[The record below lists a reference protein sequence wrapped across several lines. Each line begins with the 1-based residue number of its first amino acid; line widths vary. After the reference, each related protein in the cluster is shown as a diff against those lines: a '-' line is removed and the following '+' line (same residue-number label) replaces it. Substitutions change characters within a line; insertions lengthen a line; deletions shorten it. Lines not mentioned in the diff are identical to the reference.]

1 MVSISYLY
9 SCPAFDTLIQDII
22 HYTEVLF
29 MWKEFKEF
37 AFKGNVLDMSIGVI
51 IGGAFGKIVTS
62 LVNDIIMPFFGFL
75 TVGTDFKTLKF
86 ILSPA
91 QVDAAGAVIKPEAA
105 IMYGNFLQNVFDF
118 FIIAFCIFF
127 FVNQITKMRKKKEA
141 EEAPAPPPAPAGPTT
156 EELLAEIR
164 DLLKNN

>member
-1 MVSISYLY
+1 
-9 SCPAFDTLIQDII
+9 
-22 HYTEVLF
+22 

-75 TVGTDFKTLKF
+75 TAGTDFKSLKF
-86 ILSPA
+86 VMSPA

-118 FIIAFCIFF
+118 FIVAFCIFF
-127 FVNQITKMRKKKEA
+127 FVNQITKMRKKHEDP
-141 EEAPAPPPAPAGPTT
+141 APAPEPEAPAGPTT

-164 DLLKNN
+164 DLLKQQ

>member
-1 MVSISYLY
+1 
-9 SCPAFDTLIQDII
+9 
-22 HYTEVLF
+22 

-62 LVNDIIMPFFGFL
+62 LVNDVIMPFFGFL
-75 TVGTDFKTLKF
+75 TAGTDFKSLKF
-86 ILSPA
+86 VMSPA
-91 QVDAAGAVIKPEAA
+91 QIDAAGTIIKPEAA

-118 FIIAFCIFF
+118 FVVAFCIFI
-127 FVNQITKMRKKKEA
+127 FVQQITKLRKRNEEPA
-141 EEAPAPPPAPAGPTT
+141 PEPAPEAPPAPTT

-164 DLLKNN
+164 DLLKQQQ

>member
-1 MVSISYLY
+1 
-9 SCPAFDTLIQDII
+9 
-22 HYTEVLF
+22 

-62 LVNDIIMPFFGFL
+62 LVNDVIMPFFGFL
-75 TVGTDFKTLKF
+75 TAGTDFKALKF
-86 ILSPA
+86 VMSPA
-91 QVDAAGAVIKPEAA
+91 QLDAAGNVLKPEAA

-127 FVNQITKMRKKKEA
+127 FVQQISKMRKKD
-141 EEAPAPPPAPAGPTT
+141 EAPAPEPAPAEPAGPTT

-164 DLLKNN
+164 DLLKQQ

>member
-1 MVSISYLY
+1 
-9 SCPAFDTLIQDII
+9 
-22 HYTEVLF
+22 

-75 TVGTDFKTLKF
+75 TAGTDFTSLKVV
-86 ILSPA
+86 LSPA
-91 QVDAAGAVIKPEAA
+91 VLDAAGNVLKPEAA
-105 IMYGNFLQNVFDF
+105 LMYGNFIQNIFDF

-127 FVNQITKMRKKKEA
+127 FVQQITKLRKK
-141 EEAPAPPPAPAGPTT
+141 EEAPAPEPAPAGPSTV
-156 EELLAEIR
+156 ELLAEIR
-164 DLLKNN
+164 DLLKQQNN